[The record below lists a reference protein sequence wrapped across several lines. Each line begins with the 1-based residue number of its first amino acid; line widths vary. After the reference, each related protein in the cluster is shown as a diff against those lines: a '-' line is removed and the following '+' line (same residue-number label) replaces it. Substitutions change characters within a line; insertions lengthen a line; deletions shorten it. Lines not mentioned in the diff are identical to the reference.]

1 MSAWLARYGRAG
13 KDSSYAHEKGMY
25 VIADIKRGDIGST
38 ASAYAEGWLSGPKS
52 RGSVQIL
59 RRRLRHPQRL
69 YGSDSIKP
77 FLEAAKGEDK
87 CAFVLVKT
95 SNPAPASCRT

>member
-1 MSAWLARYGRAG
+1 MAALEKTIR
-13 KDSSYAHEKGMY
+13 YAHEKGMY

-38 ASAYAEGWLSGPKS
+38 AEPTPTPGWESPRWGRPSAGL
-52 RGSVQIL
+52 Q
-59 RRRLRHPQRL
+59 RRLRHPQRL

-95 SNPAPASCRT
+95 SNPAPGNCRT